1 MKTAINTAAL
11 AKDEASKLRGLL
23 RTEEEAYAELL
34 QLAQAQSF
42 CLRGQDVAGLETNAG
57 DWHDS
62 LPAAE
67 VARTARETYLL
78 ELGERHDIARENLRM
93 SRLARSTGGESGR
106 ELRRRLRSWE
116 NTTGEL
122 MRQNSLNGMLA
133 RFCLGL
139 VDEEAN
145 ILCNGMTGNNG
156 CYDAQGG
163 ERKGACAGV
172 IVRQA

>member
-1 MKTAINTAAL
+1 MKTVMKTAAL
-11 AKDEASKLRGLL
+11 AKDEASRLRSLL
-23 RTEEEAYAELL
+23 VAEEDAYAGLL
-34 QLAQAQSF
+34 QLALAQNS
-42 CLRGQDVAGLETNAG
+42 CLRGQDVAGLEANAG
-57 DWHDS
+57 DWRDRM
-62 LPAAE
+62 PAAE

-78 ELGERHDIARENLRM
+78 ELGERHHIGREHLRM
-93 SRLARSTGGESGR
+93 SRLARSTGGETGR
-106 ELRRRLRSWE
+106 DLRHSLRSWE
-116 NTTGEL
+116 RTTGEL

-145 ILCNGMTGNNG
+145 ILCNGMTGNDG